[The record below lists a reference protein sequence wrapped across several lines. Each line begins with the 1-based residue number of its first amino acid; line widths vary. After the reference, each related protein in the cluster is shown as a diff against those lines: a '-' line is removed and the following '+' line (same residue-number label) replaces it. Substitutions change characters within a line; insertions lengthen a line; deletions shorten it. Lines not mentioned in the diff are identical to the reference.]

1 MTGLYYPES
10 VTVGKP
16 ISTVEIANALADRST
31 VTRADTLA
39 VLTDLGSV
47 MSTYMAQ
54 GKSVKLNGLGSF
66 RYTIGAHGQ
75 GAETAEEVTCQN
87 IKNVKVTFIPE
98 TTRNSDNSVAT
109 RSMLTTTIDWIKW
122 EEPEEEKKKEETE
135 DDSGSSDSG
144 NSGNDDGNN
153 PL

>member
-16 ISTVEIANALADRST
+16 VSTMEIANALADRST

-75 GAETAEEVTCQN
+75 GAETAEEVTTSN

-109 RSMLTTTIDWIKW
+109 RSM
-122 EEPEEEKKKEETE
+122 
-135 DDSGSSDSG
+135 
-144 NSGNDDGNN
+144 
-153 PL
+153 